1 MAKAPDNKQSA
12 KKLRTSKLSP
22 EAFGTLL
29 AMKRIAKIRFFEP
42 EVAEELTKS
51 GLAELKGR
59 ELSITA
65 AGKDAR
71 KLAKSVQKKSLK
83 KNAAA

>member
-1 MAKAPDNKQSA
+1 MATKAKAVK
-12 KKLRTSKLSP
+12 TSKLSP

-29 AMKRIAKIRFFEP
+29 AMKRISKIRFFEP
-42 EVAEELTKS
+42 KVGEELTAA
-51 GLAELKGR
+51 GLAELNGK
-59 ELSITA
+59 ELTITS

-71 KLAKSVQKKSLK
+71 KLAKSVQRTSLK

>member
-1 MAKAPDNKQSA
+1 MAAAKSDAKAQK
-12 KKLRTSKLSP
+12 TSKLSP

-29 AMKRIAKIRFFEP
+29 AMKRISKIRFFDED
-42 EVAEELTKS
+42 VAKELTS
-51 GLAELKGR
+51 TGLAELKGK
-59 ELSITA
+59 ELTITA

-71 KLAKSVQKKSLK
+71 KIAKSVQRKSVK